1 MPVTYIRSE
10 AVVSRT
16 IADETIV
23 VPVRGGVGDLDSVYT
38 FNGSGNTIWR
48 LLDQPRSADEIAQ
61 LLQKD
66 FSSQDFSSVLAD
78 VNKFLEELLS
88 EHLVEAKP

>member
-1 MPVTYIRSE
+1 MTVKYVKSD

-38 FNGSGNTIWR
+38 FNGSGNIIWL
-48 LLDQPRSADEIAQ
+48 LLDQERTADEIAH
-61 LLQKD
+61 LLQEQTANGD
-66 FSSQDFSSVLAD
+66 FSQVLAD
-78 VNKFLEELLS
+78 VNTFLDELLR
-88 EHLVEAKP
+88 ERLIHPKP

>member
-1 MPVTYIRSE
+1 MPVTYVRSE
-10 AVVSRT
+10 TVVSRT

-88 EHLVEAKP
+88 EHLVETKP

>member
-10 AVVSRT
+10 TVVSRT

-48 LLDQPRSADEIAQ
+48 LLEQPRSADEIAQ

-66 FSSQDFSSVLAD
+66 FSCEEFPQVLAD
-78 VNKFLEELLS
+78 VNKFLQELLS
-88 EHLVEAKP
+88 ERLIEAKP

>member
-1 MPVTYIRSE
+1 MPLTYVRSE
-10 AVVSRT
+10 TVVSRT

-38 FNGSGNTIWR
+38 FNGSGNAIWR
-48 LLDQPRSADEIAQ
+48 LLDQPRSADEIARC
-61 LLQKD
+61 LQND
-66 FSSQDFSSVLAD
+66 FSSEEFSRVLAD

-88 EHLVEAKP
+88 ERLIEAKP